1 MDTGRKI
8 YVVVGRDFDAGKFDE
23 CFVAGGGGRK
33 GEEIVLREDFVESVD
48 DLGYRLSLILDEL
61 RYDRP
66 FWLSAQILVLPDT
79 KDESSILTMDQHE
92 FLKHL
97 IEDASRI
104 QRRES
109 KKNAA
114 NMSYVDFLVYIHR
127 QIQNRYA
134 EM

>member
-1 MDTGRKI
+1 MGSDRRAK
-8 YVVVGRDFDAGKFDE
+8 
-23 CFVAGGGGRK
+23 
-33 GEEIVLREDFVESVD
+33 EEIVLREDFAESVD

-66 FWLSAQILVLPDT
+66 FWLKAQILVLPDT
-79 KDESSILTMDQHE
+79 KDVSCVLTMDQHE

-104 QRRES
+104 QSRRGSAS
-109 KKNAA
+109 KKNPA